1 MNRELDFYL
10 LSHSIIHL
18 KGVLQRQICFTKVNA
33 KFGELLVKV
42 HIFKDSSPS
51 DHNFPIV
58 SEIVHSV

>member
-1 MNRELDFYL
+1 MPLGFDFL
-10 LSHSIIHL
+10 AI
-18 KGVLQRQICFTKVNA
+18 LQDYVKLFLVSVCFCFTKVNA